1 LADISILSRARSEDS
16 VVVQDLVVDQEVAR
30 HLVDSEEV
38 GLVADQE
45 VGDHLVDLVEVDLVV
60 EETTLPPNPPMPDPL
75 PPDPPVD
82 DDTPLPLFPKA
93 NAFGSKLP
101 TKY

>member
-1 LADISILSRARSEDS
+1 MLKLILKP
-16 VVVQDLVVDQEVAR
+16 
-30 HLVDSEEV
+30 
-38 GLVADQE
+38 
-45 VGDHLVDLVEVDLVV
+45 
-60 EETTLPPNPPMPDPL
+60 LPPNPPMPDPL

>member
-1 LADISILSRARSEDS
+1 
-16 VVVQDLVVDQEVAR
+16 
-30 HLVDSEEV
+30 V

-60 EETTLPPNPPMPDPL
+60 EETKVGAQEVLEEVQDLVADQEVADHLVDPL